1 MRLPLNQQQLI
12 DTIAKRQKRIENEQK
27 KNQQLI
33 SEAEAKKLE
42 QQQLFLALKKEVPTY
57 EKAGIYSLISLNQQ
71 KRKQAIILSSLNYST
86 AQIKEIE
93 YKIDQLKID
102 SLELK
107 KDRLRSIKKQ
117 NKMKLY
123 FERKALEKELYVE
136 RLEQNEI
143 QEMALYD
150 SHNI

>member
-33 SEAEAKKLE
+33 TEAEVKKLE
-42 QQQLFLALKKEVPTY
+42 QQQLFFALKKEVPTY
-57 EKAGIYSLISLNQQ
+57 EKIGIYSLISLNQQ

-86 AQIKEIE
+86 TQIKEIE
-93 YKIDQLKID
+93 YKIETLKNN
-102 SLELK
+102 SLSLK
-107 KDRLRSIKKQ
+107 KDRLRTIKKQ

-123 FERKALEKELYVE
+123 FERKALEKELYIE